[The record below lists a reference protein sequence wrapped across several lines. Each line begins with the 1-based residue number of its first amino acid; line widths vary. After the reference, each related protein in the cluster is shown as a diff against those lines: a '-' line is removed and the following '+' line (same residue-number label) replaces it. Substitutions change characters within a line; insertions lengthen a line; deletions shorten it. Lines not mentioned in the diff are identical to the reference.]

1 MMETNRLMLRR
12 FTIDDVQDVY
22 AYAKDPD
29 VGPNAGWKPHASV
42 AHSKM
47 IIEEHFLKQPH
58 GFAIVDKATT
68 KVIGSIGLTKKPFRK
83 VYELG
88 YSLGKDYWG
97 QGLMS
102 EVAPL
107 MLQYGFDTLK
117 AKQIV
122 AKTHKTNAR
131 SERVLVKTGLTFYK
145 FRPRAVRRY
154 DGVWLDMKY
163 WHITHNEWRNHAKT

>member
-1 MMETNRLMLRR
+1 METNRLLLRR
-12 FTIDDVQDVY
+12 FTLGDVEDVY

-29 VGPNAGWKPHASV
+29 VGPNAGWKPHTSV
-42 AHSKM
+42 AHSKT

-58 GFAIVDKATT
+58 GFAVVDKTT
-68 KVIGSIGLTKKPFRK
+68 NKVIGSIGLTKKPFRK

-102 EVAPL
+102 EAANV
-107 MLQYGFDTLK
+107 MLSYGFETLK
-117 AKQIV
+117 AHTIM
-122 AKTHKTNAR
+122 AKTHKDNAR
-131 SERVLVKTGLTFYK
+131 SERVLIKLGLKLYK
-145 FRPRAVRRY
+145 FKPRAVRRF

-163 WHITHNEWRNHAKT
+163 WQITDKEWRNHAKT

>member
-1 MMETNRLMLRR
+1 METKRLQLRR
-12 FTIDDVQDVY
+12 FKLDDVQDVY
-22 AYAKDPD
+22 AYAKDPE
-29 VGPNAGWKPHASV
+29 VGPNAGWKPHTSV
-42 AHSKM
+42 AHSKT

-58 GFAIVDKATT
+58 GFAIVDQATN

-102 EVAPL
+102 EAVQV
-107 MLQYGFDTLK
+107 MMEYGFDKLL

-122 AKTHKTNAR
+122 AKTHKDNAR
-131 SERVLVKTGLTFYK
+131 SERVLVKIGFEFYK

-163 WHITHNEWRNHAKT
+163 WQITDIDWRNHAKT